1 MVDCIISIFLIQDKY
16 FLWEYVVNLDYLRT
30 YVEVI
35 KLGSFSE
42 VAKKLSISQPAVSF
56 QIQKLE
62 QELGVRLVDRGQ
74 KTVTM
79 TEAGKRLLRFAEAVK
94 EEREHLLQDLEQL
107 REEVIGN
114 LIVTA
119 STIPGDFILP
129 SIVSEFKTRHP
140 AIGIQVVVSDSAMV
154 ITGVKSGAYEVGF
167 CGMAPEGQEL
177 ELFKIAE
184 DEIVLIVFPEHPFAC
199 RQEVSFMEVA
209 GEPLIFREETSGTQR
224 NVESLLLKAGFNL
237 GQCKPT
243 LVLGTTESVVS
254 AVEARA
260 GIAFVS
266 NLAIEKSLALGL
278 VKVVGVEG
286 LTFGR
291 DFLCIYRKERMVSR
305 LLGEFITFVRARASK
320 L

>member
-119 STIPGDFILP
+119 STIPGGFILP

-199 RQEVSFMEVA
+199 SQEVSFMEVA
-209 GEPLIFREETSGTQR
+209 VEPLIFREETSGTQR

-266 NLAIEKSLALGL
+266 NIAIKKSLALGL

-286 LTFGR
+286 LTFAR
-291 DFLCIYRKERMVSR
+291 DFFCIYRKERMVSR